1 MSEGAR
7 PGSIAGSGGV
17 PGGAGTPGAAGGRAG
32 SARPIVL
39 RGLTKRFGD
48 VVAVHPLDLEIE
60 AGELLVLLGP
70 SGCGKSTVLRMMA
83 GVEEPTAGEVVID
96 GAVVNDREPAERDVA
111 MVFQNYAL
119 YPHMRVRD
127 NLAFPLKMRGVKG
140 EARDRRV
147 EWAARMLELDGLLDR
162 RPGQLSGGQ
171 RQRVALG
178 RALVREPSVFLFD
191 EPLSNLDARL
201 RLEMRDLIASLH
213 RKLAAT
219 MVFVT
224 HDQVEAMSLGQRI
237 AVLREGRLQQVGP
250 PLEVYAEPANLFVA
264 RFIGSPPINTVDGVL
279 GHDGGGPVFLAEE
292 LTVAGARSSDS
303 AMAVPGGETDRS
315 AGGDPAARTAPA
327 RRAPDRPVI
336 LAVRPEALEL
346 VDPDGDDPHLRR
358 IVRRLEPLGSEL
370 LVHFDGLGQ
379 AAGPWVARAPPD
391 SPVRAGEEIGLRID
405 GDRAHVFDAADGA
418 RLGFLGRRVEEP
430 G

>member
-1 MSEGAR
+1 MSAEKEGRAR
-7 PGSIAGSGGV
+7 PVA
-17 PGGAGTPGAAGGRAG
+17 
-32 SARPIVL
+32 L

-70 SGCGKSTVLRMMA
+70 SGCGKSTVLRMIA

-127 NLAFPLKMRGVKG
+127 NLGFPLKMRGVKG
-140 EARDRRV
+140 DARDERV
-147 EWAARMLELDGLLDR
+147 EWAARMLELDGLLAR

-213 RKLAAT
+213 RRLAAT

-237 AVLREGRLQQVGP
+237 AVLKEGRLQQVGP

-279 GHDGGGPVFLAEE
+279 GHDGGGTVFLADG
-292 LTVAGARSSDS
+292 LTVAGAAGGAAAKSSGS
-303 AMAVPGGETDRS
+303 AMDMPGGDPDRI
-315 AGGDPAARTAPA
+315 AGGDPGRH
-327 RRAPDRPVI
+327 APDRPVV
-336 LAVRPEALEL
+336 LAVRPEALAL
-346 VDPDGDDPHLRR
+346 VDSGAGEPHLRR
-358 IVRRLEPLGSEL
+358 TVRRLEPLGSEL
-370 LVHFDGLGQ
+370 LVHMDGVPEG
-379 AAGPWVARAPPD
+379 GEPWVARVPPD
-391 SPVRAGEEIGLRID
+391 APVRAGEEIGLRID
-405 GDRAHVFDAADGA
+405 GDRAHLFDAADGS
-418 RLGFLGRRVEEP
+418 RLGFLGRRVEAP